1 MIFIISGPCR
11 LLKNKRLESL
21 LFFMVLMKDK
31 YLLYIINEMK
41 NMIDL
46 LRDFLYIYKRKDII
60 TFDMNSSYI

>member
-1 MIFIISGPCR
+1 
-11 LLKNKRLESL
+11 
-21 LFFMVLMKDK
+21 MVLMKDK

-46 LRDFLYIYKRKDII
+46 LRDFLYIYKHKDII

>member
-1 MIFIISGPCR
+1 
-11 LLKNKRLESL
+11 
-21 LFFMVLMKDK
+21 MVLMKNK

>member
-1 MIFIISGPCR
+1 
-11 LLKNKRLESL
+11 
-21 LFFMVLMKDK
+21 MVLMKDK

-60 TFDMNSSYI
+60 TSDMNSSYI